1 MFWFCKTRG
10 SKILLLLWQ
19 GSISQPLHVREIQL
33 RFVDLLLLLKVTLVL
48 FSLFS
53 LKIVK
58 GLNNRQHCL
67 LESPTGSGKSL
78 ALLCSALSWQQ
89 SLYGELS

>member
-1 MFWFCKTRG
+1 MFFIFFFFFLQDSRCPDLFVEVISSLAKVILWFWFFF
-10 SKILLLLWQ
+10 SLL
-19 GSISQPLHVREIQL
+19 I
-33 RFVDLLLLLKVTLVL
+33 LVL
-48 FSLFS
+48 FLLFS